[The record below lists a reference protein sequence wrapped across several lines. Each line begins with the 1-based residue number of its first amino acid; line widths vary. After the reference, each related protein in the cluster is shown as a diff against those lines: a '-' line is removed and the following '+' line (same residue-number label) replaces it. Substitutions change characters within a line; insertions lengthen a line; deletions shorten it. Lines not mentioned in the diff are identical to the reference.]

1 MLFHGNMLYGK
12 IHHKYL
18 VFPPAGVMRL
28 THSLSLDLCREID
41 LGDVMHSVQYEA
53 SIVVYSLV
61 TGLPLLMTYSSSYE
75 GESSDKLSW
84 KSTALLCFASVLLC
98 SALLCFALL
107 ACVWCVCVCVCVCVS
122 VCVCVCASRGTSS
135 GLAGEKLEGVVEEM
149 QCRAKAK
156 ADYAALQVFLF
167 GRENADTVDPPA
179 LEKFIEGVFVPT
191 NNYYV
196 RCWVQ
201 WPRSE

>member
-1 MLFHGNMLYGK
+1 
-12 IHHKYL
+12 
-18 VFPPAGVMRL
+18 
-28 THSLSLDLCREID
+28 
-41 LGDVMHSVQYEA
+41 
-53 SIVVYSLV
+53 
-61 TGLPLLMTYSSSYE
+61 
-75 GESSDKLSW
+75 
-84 KSTALLCFASVLLC
+84 
-98 SALLCFALL
+98 
-107 ACVWCVCVCVCVCVS
+107 
-122 VCVCVCASRGTSS
+122 
-135 GLAGEKLEGVVEEM
+135 VVEEM